1 MLEWTGERYLPFIDP
16 SICGAEIHYE
26 HLHRYAFASQYVKNK
41 TVLDLASGE
50 GFGTFI
56 LSKNARHVIGIDI
69 DHEAIIH
76 ASNTYQKENIE
87 FLEGSIL
94 DIPVEGKKIFDV
106 IVCFEAIE
114 HVKEHDVL
122 FQEITRLLKDDGLL
136 IISTPNKQTY
146 SDETGYQN
154 PFHQKELTYSE
165 FYELLKRNFAFV
177 YFSGQQVFSGSSISP
192 VSSNE
197 IASFSEFIVEFADNQ
212 FCFTG
217 DERGLPRYFI
227 AIASNIKLN
236 QKEIQKSYLVDK
248 SNTEIS
254 LLKSHIDQNIAAI
267 RSLDQAT
274 AAKDQQMDKMKERV
288 SFLDIQIAE
297 LSKHT
302 HNLEAIVT
310 DRDRQITDLKQN
322 AYNLEAIVTD
332 RDRQITELKQN
343 AYNLEAIV
351 TDRDGQI
358 TDLKQNAYNL
368 EAIVTDRDRQ
378 ITELKQHARN
388 LETIVTDRDRQIIEL
403 KQHARNLE
411 TIVIDR
417 DRQIIELR
425 QHARNLE
432 AIVTDRDQKLQEFIR
447 FNQSLSNENQSIKQS
462 LTYNLTTKFH
472 KKIIDRLL
480 PQNTRR
486 RKYYNLGLSGSRLL
500 VNEGWNRFWWCYYER
515 KNSQAL
521 GTDHIIPIQPPGK
534 EIHELDNLP
543 IIQTKISVI
552 IPTKNAGPDF
562 PSVLEKIKNQKGI
575 ASVEIIIV
583 DSGSTDGTRE
593 VAEKYECRIFLIKPE
608 EFNHGLTRN
617 YGAERANGEFIVF
630 LVQDAIPIGDLWL
643 YNMVKCLS
651 SDMKIAAVTCRQ
663 VPRSDADP
671 FAGFILWSHNKSLN
685 RTRNMI
691 YSCDTRFDELAPLD
705 KRIAAGI
712 EDTCCMMQKKIFDR
726 FKFRN
731 IRYGEDLD
739 VGIRFLKAGNK
750 TAFIFSTG
758 VIHSHNRD
766 AHYFFKRS
774 FIDTLATASLLN
786 DSQMP
791 ADTNTSLKDLIE
803 QILGLYSLIH
813 QSLSLTTNISFSGT
827 QTLDLLKKSLQSSV
841 IGPESHQF
849 FSDCE
854 QSESVDSTKKLEI
867 LLADC
872 AKVVN
877 AKSFKRED
885 SFIAS
890 YCAVLDS
897 FSEYCSVYSSLDGME
912 TELYESF
919 DKLFALIAGSTLATY
934 YCKKSHN
941 QLSESESALMKILE
955 EGI

>member
-1 MLEWTGERYLPFIDP
+1 MVFSSGISYIKDEKQYQTGLLNIILMDRCWRILNIIYGYFKPENRGDLNNYAWMDRRTILTLYWSFNMWCRDP
-16 SICGAEIHYE
+16 
-26 HLHRYAFASQYVKNK
+26 LWASPSLCVCITVCVKNK

-332 RDRQITELKQN
+332 RDRQIT
-343 AYNLEAIV
+343 
-351 TDRDGQI
+351 
-358 TDLKQNAYNL
+358 DLKQN
-368 EAIVTDRDRQ
+368 
-378 ITELKQHARN
+378 
-388 LETIVTDRDRQIIEL
+388 
-403 KQHARNLE
+403 ARNLE

-515 KNSQAL
+515 KN
-521 GTDHIIPIQPPGK
+521 
-534 EIHELDNLP
+534 
-543 IIQTKISVI
+543 
-552 IPTKNAGPDF
+552 
-562 PSVLEKIKNQKGI
+562 
-575 ASVEIIIV
+575 
-583 DSGSTDGTRE
+583 
-593 VAEKYECRIFLIKPE
+593 
-608 EFNHGLTRN
+608 
-617 YGAERANGEFIVF
+617 
-630 LVQDAIPIGDLWL
+630 
-643 YNMVKCLS
+643 
-651 SDMKIAAVTCRQ
+651 
-663 VPRSDADP
+663 
-671 FAGFILWSHNKSLN
+671 
-685 RTRNMI
+685 
-691 YSCDTRFDELAPLD
+691 
-705 KRIAAGI
+705 
-712 EDTCCMMQKKIFDR
+712 
-726 FKFRN
+726 
-731 IRYGEDLD
+731 
-739 VGIRFLKAGNK
+739 
-750 TAFIFSTG
+750 
-758 VIHSHNRD
+758 
-766 AHYFFKRS
+766 
-774 FIDTLATASLLN
+774 
-786 DSQMP
+786 
-791 ADTNTSLKDLIE
+791 
-803 QILGLYSLIH
+803 
-813 QSLSLTTNISFSGT
+813 
-827 QTLDLLKKSLQSSV
+827 
-841 IGPESHQF
+841 
-849 FSDCE
+849 
-854 QSESVDSTKKLEI
+854 
-867 LLADC
+867 
-872 AKVVN
+872 
-877 AKSFKRED
+877 
-885 SFIAS
+885 
-890 YCAVLDS
+890 
-897 FSEYCSVYSSLDGME
+897 
-912 TELYESF
+912 
-919 DKLFALIAGSTLATY
+919 
-934 YCKKSHN
+934 
-941 QLSESESALMKILE
+941 
-955 EGI
+955 